1 MEVAMAENQQTR
13 FTELLCSK
21 LCHDLIGPISA
32 VINGLEIINEEKAN
46 ELGEEG
52 NKLVQRS
59 ANQAAERLAY
69 FRMSLGSAGADDKL
83 QYDVLL
89 DLIKKLA
96 SEKELEIGWFGVDN
110 YINSR
115 INKASG
121 KLLLNLVMVAFD
133 CLPRGGQINIKISN
147 DEDKPNLL
155 ITLNSNNCVLHNEV
169 EEILENEFSESLL
182 TARNIL
188 AAYSKQLALT
198 CSQDITLQEKTR
210 TCVVFK
216 VA

>member
-133 CLPRGGQINIKISN
+133 CLPRGGQINI
-147 DEDKPNLL
+147 
-155 ITLNSNNCVLHNEV
+155 
-169 EEILENEFSESLL
+169 
-182 TARNIL
+182 
-188 AAYSKQLALT
+188 
-198 CSQDITLQEKTR
+198 
-210 TCVVFK
+210 
-216 VA
+216 